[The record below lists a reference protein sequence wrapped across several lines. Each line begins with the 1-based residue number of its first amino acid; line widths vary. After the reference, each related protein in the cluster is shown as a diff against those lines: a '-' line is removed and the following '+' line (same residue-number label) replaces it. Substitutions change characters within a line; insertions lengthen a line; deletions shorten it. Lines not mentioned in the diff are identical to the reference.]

1 MQRNQIY
8 ALAIV
13 AALVPAVLGL
23 GQRILLPGHPGAGP
37 RPGEDDTADSCCS
50 AP

>member
-1 MQRNQIY
+1 MKRNQIY

-23 GQRILLPGHPGAGP
+23 WGNASFLPGHPGAGP
-37 RPGEDDTADSCCS
+37 RPG
-50 AP
+50 